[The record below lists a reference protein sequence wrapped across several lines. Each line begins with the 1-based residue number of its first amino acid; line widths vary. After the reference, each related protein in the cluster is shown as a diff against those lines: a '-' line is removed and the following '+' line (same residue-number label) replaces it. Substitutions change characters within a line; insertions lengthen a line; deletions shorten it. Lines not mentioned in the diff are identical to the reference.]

1 MSMNYH
7 VSRNLEYAL
16 MALSYM
22 SLKKKNRVS
31 VREMTER
38 LGCPFDPFSR
48 VMQGLASAG
57 WVFSQKGV
65 GGGYCLAKPLENLS
79 LYDLMNVVLN
89 QLEIAGCI
97 SGRCDLSI
105 HCNIQTPIK
114 KLNQK
119 FMDFY
124 KSVDITELLNLKKK
138 KQSHRKKSLL

>member
-1 MSMNYH
+1 MNYH

-22 SLKKKNRVS
+22 FLKKKNRVS
-31 VREMTER
+31 VREMVEH

-48 VMQGLASAG
+48 VMQSLANAG

-65 GGGYCLAKPLENLS
+65 GGGYYLAKPLENLS

-89 QLEIAGCI
+89 QLEIADCL
-97 SGRCDLSI
+97 SGHCDLSI

-124 KSVDITELLNLKKK
+124 KSIDITELLNLKNQKL
-138 KQSHRKKSLL
+138 SHYKENLL